1 VLAWAAAIDSRLALA
16 GLIVGLLVGAT
27 GMGGGALMAPVLI
40 WLGIRPLAVVGSDL
54 AYSTI
59 MKLFG
64 AAQHARFGTVEWPTV
79 RRLALGSVPGA
90 LVGVAILR
98 QVRENQVDAVIT
110 HTLAL
115 TLIVV
120 AATMLLSALFPR
132 TRPAAVPTWGLTL
145 AGFVVGALVSIT
157 SVGSGTLI
165 VALLA
170 LSTSLSARS
179 IVGTDIVHALLL
191 VAVATAAHF
200 QAGSIDPGLTA
211 NLLLGAIPG
220 VLIGSRLGVRLPERA
235 LRPTLGVVLLISG
248 LKLL

>member
-1 VLAWAAAIDSRLALA
+1 MLAWTAAVDPGLALA
-16 GLIVGLLVGAT
+16 GLVVGLLVGAT
-27 GMGGGALMAPVLI
+27 GMGGGALMAPLLI
-40 WLGIRPLAVVGSDL
+40 VLGIRPLAVVGSDL

-64 AAQHARFGTVEWPTV
+64 AAQHARFGTVDWPTV
-79 RRLALGSVPGA
+79 RGLALGSLPGA
-90 LVGVAILR
+90 VAGVALLGR
-98 QVRENQVDAVIT
+98 VHESQVDALIT

-120 AATMLLSALFPR
+120 AATMFLGAAFPR
-132 TRPAAVPTWGLTL
+132 AQLRALPDWGLTL
-145 AGFVVGALVSIT
+145 AGFVVGVLVGIT

-170 LSTSLSARS
+170 LTTALPARS

-191 VAVATAAHF
+191 VAVAAAAHF
-200 QAGSIDPGLTA
+200 QAGSIDVGLTA

-220 VLIGSRLGVRLPERA
+220 VLVGSRLGVRLPERA
-235 LRPTLGVVLLISG
+235 LRPTLGVVLLVSG